1 MAKRVALACCRVGGR
16 VSLLPSWAPNLHP
29 LLVHFPVALIVTAAA
44 ADVAAVFFPRSGR
57 LHFAASSAYTVG
69 AIAAVVTYWTGLD
82 AAATVRIPGMAH
94 GLVDD
99 HRMWALVTTW
109 YLVAMV
115 AARLLSELAGV
126 GRVLRYQVLF
136 VVLGIA
142 GMVLVQQ
149 TAERGARLVYE
160 HGVGVI
166 RTEAGARSYL
176 ARPR

>member
-1 MAKRVALACCRVGGR
+1 

-29 LLVHFPVALIVTAAA
+29 LLVHFPIALLVTAAA
-44 ADVAAVFFPRSGR
+44 VDLLAAFFPRSGR

-69 AIAAVVTYWTGLD
+69 AIAAVATYWTGRA
-82 AAATVRIPGMAH
+82 AAATVLIPGMAH

-109 YLVAMV
+109 YLVVMV
-115 AARLLSELAGV
+115 VARLLSEFAGAA
-126 GRVLRYQVLF
+126 RVQRYRVLF
-136 VVLGIA
+136 VVVGIA
-142 GMVLVQQ
+142 GMILVQQ

-166 RTEAGARSYL
+166 RTAAGR
-176 ARPR
+176 

>member
-1 MAKRVALACCRVGGR
+1 M
-16 VSLLPSWAPNLHP
+16 SLLPPWAPNLHP
-29 LLVHFPVALIVTAAA
+29 LLVHFPIALVVAAAA
-44 ADVAAVFFPRSGR
+44 ADLLAALFSRSGR

-69 AIAAVVTYWTGLD
+69 AIAAVATYWTGRD
-82 AAATVRIPGMAH
+82 AAATVLIPGMAH
-94 GLVDD
+94 GIVDD

-115 AARLLSELAGV
+115 AARLLSELTGV
-126 GRVLRYQVLF
+126 ARVPRYRALF

-142 GMVLVQQ
+142 GMILVQQ

-166 RTEAGARSYL
+166 PTSAGR
-176 ARPR
+176 